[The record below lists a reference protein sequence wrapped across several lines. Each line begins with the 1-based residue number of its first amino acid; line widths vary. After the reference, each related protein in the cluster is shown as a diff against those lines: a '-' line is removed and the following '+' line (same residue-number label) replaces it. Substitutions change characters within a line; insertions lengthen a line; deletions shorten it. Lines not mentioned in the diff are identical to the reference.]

1 MGIQVNIS
9 PRIITS
15 IASLYNDV
23 NRIFLE
29 YIDNSL
35 DSAEQFYDQENNR
48 YTKPI
53 NIDIKINGT
62 KYQNGKVEI
71 IDNCV
76 GNKYISSTIVQ

>member
-9 PRIITS
+9 PRIIPS

-35 DSAEQFYDQENNR
+35 DSAEQFYDQGNFKVGVSVLEKFLR
-48 YTKPI
+48 I
-53 NIDIKINGT
+53 RMILKIN
-62 KYQNGKVEI
+62 
-71 IDNCV
+71 
-76 GNKYISSTIVQ
+76 YIY

>member
-9 PRIITS
+9 PRIIPS

-48 YTKPI
+48 YRKPI
-53 NIDIKINGT
+53 NIEVKINGT
-62 KYQNGKVEI
+62 KH
-71 IDNCV
+71 
-76 GNKYISSTIVQ
+76 